1 MSQVIGLVL
10 AGGQGNRMGRPK
22 GSLMLGAH
30 SLATRAAQA
39 LRPLCGSV
47 LISIASGAQNP
58 APGFD
63 TIEDEAPQG
72 RGPLAGIA
80 AAFAV
85 TGKSDLLVL
94 ACDYPRMGTHL
105 LDAVATAAGPD
116 DDLVMLTDP
125 RGRDHPLVA
134 LWRRTAEPTV
144 REAIANREHKV
155 QRLMPDLVVRRLGPR
170 ELLAF
175 DLDWSLKNA
184 NFPEDLASL

>member
-1 MSQVIGLVL
+1 MAQRIGLVL
-10 AGGQGNRMGRPK
+10 AGGQGLRMGRPK
-22 GSLMLGAH
+22 GSLVLGGQ
-30 SLATRAAQA
+30 SLATRAAHA

-47 LISIASGAQNP
+47 LISNAPGSQNP

-63 TIEDEAPQG
+63 FVEDELPAG

-80 AAFAV
+80 AAFRV

-94 ACDYPRMGTHL
+94 ACDYPNVGSHL
-105 LDAVATAAGPD
+105 LDAVATAAAPE

-134 LWRRTAEPTV
+134 LWRRAAEPV
-144 REAIANREHKV
+144 VKDALHHREHKV
-155 QRLMPDLVVRRLGPR
+155 QRLMPDLAVRRLGPR
-170 ELLAF
+170 ELVAF

-184 NFPEDLASL
+184 NLPGDL